1 MALLLSAVGFQVP
14 RCFLQGVI
22 ASLKEGFGFI
32 RCCDRDARMFF
43 HFSELMDSVSIFIPV
58 NIPIK

>member
-1 MALLLSAVGFQVP
+1 MYIFFALISK
-14 RCFLQGVI
+14 GVV

-43 HFSELMDSVSIFIPV
+43 HFSELLDSVSTDF
-58 NIPIK
+58 